1 MNARQRMQGGRR
13 DAGKESTGIR
23 YEYRD
28 ERLAVGEDH
37 RPAGRDF
44 LYQKGLPFTY
54 HVKGGELFAS
64 RRERSIT
71 RSTFEKALRKIQE
84 APGEM
89 SGPKKLN
96 VYGAPYV
103 WAILWEVFLREEMQ
117 GG

>member
-1 MNARQRMQGGRR
+1 MTEQ
-13 DAGKESTGIR
+13 KEPRKIVRNLLVTAAIMA
-23 YEYRD
+23 
-28 ERLAVGEDH
+28 LAVLTAMG
-37 RPAGRDF
+37 ANAAS
-44 LYQKGLPFTY
+44 
-54 HVKGGELFAS
+54 GGELFAS

-117 GG
+117 GGRDIEYFCRTDTCSL